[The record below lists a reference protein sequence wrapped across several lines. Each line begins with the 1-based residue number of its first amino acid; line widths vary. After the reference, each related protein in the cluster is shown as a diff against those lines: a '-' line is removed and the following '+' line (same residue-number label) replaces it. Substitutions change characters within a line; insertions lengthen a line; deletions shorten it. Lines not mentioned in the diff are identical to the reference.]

1 MRDYQQWHRGYDDP
15 GSVLSWRLARVQDH
29 IRAVLDTR
37 TGALRVLSLCSGD
50 GRDVSDVVSQR
61 ADAARLTVTFVEL
74 DPDIADQARRRAA
87 AAGLAHAEVRVAD
100 AGDTSTYA
108 DAVPADLV
116 LLVGILGN
124 ITVDDIR
131 ATIAA
136 APQLCAPGA
145 TLLWSRGRDQG
156 DLNHDVRR
164 WFAEAGF
171 SELDYQAHESPDG
184 PALGALRYDGPPQP
198 LEPTQLFTFLR

>member
-15 GSVLSWRLARVQDH
+15 GSALSWRLARLQDH
-29 IRAVLDTR
+29 IRVVLDTR
-37 TGALRVLSLCSGD
+37 TGTLRVLSLCSGD
-50 GRDVSDVVSQR
+50 GRDLSDVVSSR
-61 ADAARLTVTFVEL
+61 ADGDRLAVTFVEL
-74 DPDIADQARRRAA
+74 DPDIADQARQRAA
-87 AAGLAHAEVRVAD
+87 AAGLTHAEVRIAD
-100 AGDTSTYA
+100 AGDTRTYA

-124 ITVDDIR
+124 ITTDDIR
-131 ATIAA
+131 AVIAA

-156 DLNHDVRR
+156 DLNDDLRR

-171 SELDYQAHESPDG
+171 SETKSVSA
-184 PALGALRYDGPPQP
+184 PALVQTGTPYPTLTSCADNGA
-198 LEPTQLFTFLR
+198 